1 MRFLSLIHSLFLS
14 SPARS
19 PFALVL
25 VAAAVIPV
33 ALRADSLHLPISTRI
48 EASTTWA
55 ENVSRTSASANWIDT
70 LKTDALFTA
79 SVLTPI
85 STGFSLISEVYGGY
99 EAVPRY
105 ERNTAFSAGARA
117 LVRYKFGLGAY
128 TPVLSTEGT
137 LTRREAR
144 ITDDTGWI
152 ATGALRLSQRFT
164 ESWRASIAGDWS
176 QHYATGGEFDV
187 RSHRMIGTL
196 TYDLNATWQLTYG
209 RGSLWGDVT
218 ANAAGKVWA
227 SALSGQ
233 FGPAIYDYYNT
244 VAYNTTHSYGPGWV
258 SYRVTARSDFWWL
271 ELSPAIGRNTSLP
284 LRYESTY
291 TVNKVGVPYRQDL
304 WTVGILH
311 RF

>member
-1 MRFLSLIHSLFLS
+1 MRILPFFHSRFLSGRTP
-14 SPARS
+14 SPL
-19 PFALVL
+19 ALAL
-25 VAAAVIPV
+25 AAASVMPV
-33 ALRADSLHLPISTRI
+33 VLRADSPHLPVTARM
-48 EASTTWA
+48 EASATWA
-55 ENVSRTSASANWIDT
+55 ENISRTSASANWIDT

-85 STGFSLISEVYGGY
+85 ATGFSLIGEAYAGY
-99 EAVPRY
+99 ETVPRY
-105 ERNTAFSAGARA
+105 QRNTAFSAGARA
-117 LVRYKFGLGAY
+117 LLRYKFGLGAY
-128 TPVLSTEGT
+128 APVLSAEGT

-144 ITDDTGWI
+144 ISDDTGWI

-164 ESWRASIAGDWS
+164 ESWRASVTGDWS
-176 QHYATGGEFDV
+176 QHYATGGAFDV

-233 FGPAIYDYYNT
+233 LGPTVRDYYNT
-244 VAYNTTHSYGPGWV
+244 VAYATTDSYGPRWV

-284 LRYESTY
+284 LRYESTF
-291 TVNKVGVPYRQDL
+291 TVNRIGVQYRQDL
-304 WTVGILH
+304 WTAGILH